1 MEEPMDTSKCCGAQ
15 RWLDTDICIECRDH
29 ADFIDDKHCC
39 EECDHWDEYG
49 YSDLKSPLRQSDK
62 SGGQHNA
69 KQTSKAP
76 QKKKKIKEQR
86 IIYSWTHFEASEKKE
101 DKG

>member
-15 RWLDTDICIECRDH
+15 SWLDTDICIECRDH

-49 YSDLKSPLRQSDK
+49 YSDLGQSNK

-69 KQTSKAP
+69 KQTIKAP
-76 QKKKKIKEQR
+76 
-86 IIYSWTHFEASEKKE
+86 
-101 DKG
+101 

>member
-1 MEEPMDTSKCCGAQ
+1 MDTSKCCGAQ

-49 YSDLKSPLRQSDK
+49 YSDLGQSNK

-69 KQTSKAP
+69 KQTIKAP
-76 QKKKKIKEQR
+76 QETETAEEQR
-86 IIYSWTHFEASEKKE
+86 IIYSWTHFETSEKKE

>member
-1 MEEPMDTSKCCGAQ
+1 MSKVHEALRHKEYCC
-15 RWLDTDICIECRDH
+15 
-29 ADFIDDKHCC
+29 K
-39 EECDHWDEYG
+39 ECDHWDTYG

-76 QKKKKIKEQR
+76 QKKKKTEEQR
-86 IIYSWTHFEASEKKE
+86 IIYSWTHFETSEKEE

>member
-1 MEEPMDTSKCCGAQ
+1 MEEPMSKVHEALRHKEYCC
-15 RWLDTDICIECRDH
+15 
-29 ADFIDDKHCC
+29 K
-39 EECDHWDEYG
+39 ECDHWDIYG
-49 YSDLKSPLRQSDK
+49 YSDLGQSNK

-76 QKKKKIKEQR
+76 QTKKKIKEQR
-86 IIYSWTHFEASEKKE
+86 IIYSWTHFETGEKEE

>member
-1 MEEPMDTSKCCGAQ
+1 MSKSHK
-15 RWLDTDICIECRDH
+15 EY
-29 ADFIDDKHCC
+29 CC
-39 EECDHWDEYG
+39 EECDHWNEYG
-49 YSDLKSPLRQSDK
+49 YSNLGQLDK

-76 QKKKKIKEQR
+76 QTKKKIKEQG
-86 IIYSWTHFEASEKKE
+86 IIYSWTHFETSEKEE

>member
-1 MEEPMDTSKCCGAQ
+1 MSKSHK
-15 RWLDTDICIECRDH
+15 EY
-29 ADFIDDKHCC
+29 CC
-39 EECDHWDEYG
+39 EEGDHWDEYG
-49 YSDLKSPLRQSDK
+49 YSNLGQLDK

-76 QKKKKIKEQR
+76 QTKKKIKEQG
-86 IIYSWTHFEASEKKE
+86 IIYSWTHFETSEKEE

>member
-1 MEEPMDTSKCCGAQ
+1 MSKSHK
-15 RWLDTDICIECRDH
+15 EY
-29 ADFIDDKHCC
+29 CC

-49 YSDLKSPLRQSDK
+49 YSNLGQLDK

-86 IIYSWTHFEASEKKE
+86 IIYSWTHFETSEKEE

>member
-1 MEEPMDTSKCCGAQ
+1 MSKSHK
-15 RWLDTDICIECRDH
+15 EY
-29 ADFIDDKHCC
+29 CC
-39 EECDHWDEYG
+39 EECDHWNQYG
-49 YSDLKSPLRQSDK
+49 YSNLGQLDK

-86 IIYSWTHFEASEKKE
+86 IIYSWTHFETSEKEE

>member
-1 MEEPMDTSKCCGAQ
+1 MNTSICCGAQ
-15 RWLDTDICIECRDH
+15 RWLGTDICLDCRDH
-29 ADFIDDKHCC
+29 ADFIDNKQCC

-49 YSDLKSPLRQSDK
+49 YSNLGQLDK

-76 QKKKKIKEQR
+76 QTKKKIKEQR
-86 IIYSWTHFEASEKKE
+86 IIYSWTHFETSEKEE

>member
-15 RWLDTDICIECRDH
+15 RWLNTDICIECRDH

-39 EECDHWDEYG
+39 EECDHWDIYR

-76 QKKKKIKEQR
+76 QTKKTAEEQGIK
-86 IIYSWTHFEASEKKE
+86 
-101 DKG
+101 

>member
-39 EECDHWDEYG
+39 KECDHWDEYG
-49 YSDLKSPLRQSDK
+49 YSDLGQSNK

-76 QKKKKIKEQR
+76 QKKKKTEEQR
-86 IIYSWTHFEASEKKE
+86 IIYSWTHFEASEKEE

>member
-49 YSDLKSPLRQSDK
+49 YSDLGQSNK
-62 SGGQHNA
+62 SGGQDNA

-76 QKKKKIKEQR
+76 QTTETAEEQR
-86 IIYSWTHFEASEKKE
+86 IK
-101 DKG
+101 